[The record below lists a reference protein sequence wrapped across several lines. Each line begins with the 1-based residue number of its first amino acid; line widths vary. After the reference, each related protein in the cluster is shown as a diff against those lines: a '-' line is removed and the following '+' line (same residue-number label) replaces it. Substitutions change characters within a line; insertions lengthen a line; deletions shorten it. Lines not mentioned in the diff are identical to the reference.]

1 MNQFLNRLNLGLVC
15 VNCAFLFPL
24 PPFSPPL
31 PSLSSSPP
39 RSPSLGHPLPR
50 LSLAPPAQ
58 SRPHFIR
65 HRYRIPHF
73 NHLAA
78 VVPQRPFPSPC
89 LPPACLALSG
99 SGSRPLWLSR
109 SGSLARSGSLSLTT
123 SLERLGRAPWLPHP
137 HPRPLCLC
145 LPPPLPHSVSPPLL
159 RLASSLAPSVSLPSF
174 LSVSLHRPPVPS
186 TVSTST
192 RVA

>member
-1 MNQFLNRLNLGLVC
+1 MCELCL
-15 VNCAFLFPL
+15 
-24 PPFSPPL
+24 PL
-31 PSLSSSPP
+31 PSPSLLSASAFPLVISASISLPWAPSPSALPRPARPVPPPFHSPSISDPSLQPSGCSGPSTAVSLTLPASCLPRALWLWLSPALAP
-39 RSPSLGHPLPR
+39 RSP
-50 LSLAPPAQ
+50 
-58 SRPHFIR
+58 
-65 HRYRIPHF
+65 
-73 NHLAA
+73 
-78 VVPQRPFPSPC
+78 
-89 LPPACLALSG
+89 
-99 SGSRPLWLSR
+99 
-109 SGSLARSGSLSLTT
+109 LARSGSLSLTT